1 MGRSPGSR
9 TLFAICGG
17 SLLLLAGLA
26 VVQYRWSARV
36 AAADAQREQEHLNT
50 SAGLFAS
57 DFNNAL
63 GQTLEFLQNGARAAL
78 QSGEPLTAVPK
89 VIGELYYLGTPPDGP
104 PQVRKLEANGL
115 FETAAQPKWISIPH
129 CAMLA
134 IAEPP
139 ALVIPLFD
147 ITTTTENRGPTPERV
162 MKMVSRRPDH
172 CFVARIDTA
181 YLRTTMI
188 PQLISRSFGATSV
201 ADYDFA
207 VVPRSGSQE
216 PLYGTPVHADLKRPF
231 FSIGPGQLAF
241 TRLPGATGQPP
252 GRSAVFIQH
261 VESFVTEGP
270 AQVVD
275 LFGPGIW
282 DLEVAHKGMPLAAAF
297 ERARWRDLFLSIS
310 VECLLLAAIIF
321 LVMASRR
328 MQRLADQKM
337 RFIAGVSHELRTPV
351 SAIAML
357 SRNQADGL
365 VTGPEKVKQYGEL
378 IHQQSRRLNEMVEQ
392 TLQYAGIHSG
402 LPRRTSNEID
412 LRALIDEAVA
422 GRREEL
428 TRGGFE
434 VEIAVSPDLPPVSG
448 DASLLRTAFDNL
460 LSNAQKYA
468 EAGHWIRI
476 SARYSEP
483 EKEVQIS
490 VEDRGNG
497 IDPADRA
504 EIFEPFCRGRAAVEA
519 QIPGSGLGLSLVR
532 SAAEAH
538 RGSVTLVSEP
548 GRGSSFTMHLPV

>member
-1 MGRSPGSR
+1 MGRTPGSR
-9 TLFAICGG
+9 TLIAICGG
-17 SLLLLAGLA
+17 SLVLLTGLA

-50 SAGLFAS
+50 GAGLFAA

-63 GQTLEFLQNGARAAL
+63 GQTLDFLQNGARLAL
-78 QSGEPLTAVPK
+78 QSGEPLTTVPK
-89 VIGELYYLGTPPDGP
+89 LVSELYFLDTPPDSAMR
-104 PQVRKLEANGL
+104 VRKLEANGL
-115 FETAAQPKWISIPH
+115 FETAALPKWIAIPH
-129 CAMLA
+129 CAALA
-134 IAEPP
+134 IEEPP

-147 ITTTTENRGPTPERV
+147 ITTTENPGPTPERV
-162 MKMVSRRPDH
+162 MKMVSRRPDR
-172 CFVARIDTA
+172 CFVARIDKA
-181 YLRTTMI
+181 YVRAMMI
-188 PQLISRSFGATSV
+188 PELISRSFGATSV
-201 ADYDFA
+201 AEYDFS
-207 VVPRSGSQE
+207 VVPRNGSGE
-216 PLYGTPVHADLKRPF
+216 PLYGAPVHVDLKKPF

-261 VESFVTEGP
+261 VESFITEGP
-270 AQVVD
+270 VQVVD

-282 DLEVAHKGMPLAAAF
+282 ELQVAHKGMPLAAAF

-310 VECLLLAAIIF
+310 VECLLLAAIVF
-321 LVMASRR
+321 LVAASRR
-328 MQRLADQKM
+328 MQRLADQKI
-337 RFIAGVSHELRTPV
+337 RFVAGVSHEIRTPV

-365 VTGPEKVKQYGEL
+365 VAGPEKVKQYGEL

-402 LPRRTSNEID
+402 LPRRTTNQID
-412 LRALIDEAVA
+412 LRALIDEAVSA
-422 GRREEL
+422 RREEL
-428 TRGGFE
+428 ARGGFE
-434 VEIAVSPDLPPVSG
+434 VEIAVGPDLPAVSG

-468 EAGHWIRI
+468 DAGHWIRI
-476 SARYSEP
+476 SAHYSEP
-483 EKEVQIS
+483 EKEVRIS

-497 IDPADRA
+497 IDPADQT